1 VLKYNPDI
9 APDPARWLDS
19 DEGARIHEIREYHK
33 KARQPVGQ
41 NPSLHAAIHA
51 VVENQL
57 AEGHAA
63 ATAALSRLISEGL
76 NRHDAIHAIGA
87 IAAAEMFEM
96 LKDQA
101 THDPEQ
107 YARKLQALT
116 AARWRAGSV

>member
-1 VLKYNPDI
+1 VKYNPDI

-19 DEGARIHEIREYHK
+19 DEGARVHAIREYHK
-33 KARQPVGQ
+33 KAREPVGQ
-41 NPSLHAAIHA
+41 NQNLHAAIHA

-63 ATAALSRLISEGL
+63 ATATLSRLISEGL
-76 NRHDAIHAIGA
+76 DRHDAIHAIGA
-87 IAAAEMFEM
+87 IVAAEMFDM
-96 LKDQA
+96 IKHQA

-107 YARKLQALT
+107 YARKLRALT

>member
-1 VLKYNPDI
+1 VKYDPDI

-19 DEGARIHEIREYHK
+19 DDETRARAVREYHK
-33 KARQPVGQ
+33 QAREPVGQ
-41 NPSLHAAIHA
+41 SPNLHAAIHA

-63 ATAALSRLISEGL
+63 ATATLSRLISEGL
-76 NRHDAIHAIGA
+76 DRHDAIHAIGA
-87 IAAAEMFEM
+87 IVAAEMFDM
-96 LKDQA
+96 IKPQA

-107 YARKLQALT
+107 YAPKLRALT